1 MTRIPRDKLVYG
13 FSADTPPVVRISS
26 GDFITL
32 ETHDTSSGRIHRL
45 DDVPEFV
52 RTRDPLK
59 VNPAAGPIYVEDAE
73 PGDALAVK
81 ILSIQLGPY
90 GFVRAL
96 AGAGVLRDGLRDL
109 PAMMVQVAGDN
120 LIFGNKIRCKARPM
134 IGVLGTAPAEGTV
147 YTAHPGSQGSNMD
160 FNAATVGTTVYLPVH
175 VPGALLAIGDLHA
188 SMGDGEVSGTGVE
201 IAGEAMVSVTL
212 LKGQAPNRPWMETE
226 TAWIST
232 GQGETLDL
240 AVREAVEEMTG
251 LLMSRL
257 RLDRTD
263 AYLMISARGDVR
275 IGQSAQIPGCD
286 ETAYVV
292 FGKDVVRLDD

>member
-1 MTRIPRDKLVYG
+1 MTRIPRDKLVYN
-13 FSADTPPVVRISS
+13 FDASTPPVATISS

-32 ETHDTSSGRIHRL
+32 ETHDTSSGRIHSL
-45 DDVPEFV
+45 DDFAEFI

-59 VNPAAGPIYVEDAE
+59 VNPAAGPIFVEDAE

-96 AGAGVLRDGLRDL
+96 AGAGVIQDGLRDL

-120 LIFGNKIRCKARPM
+120 LIFGNKLRCKARPM
-134 IGVLGTAPAEGTV
+134 VGVLGTAPAEGTI
-147 YTAHPGSQGSNMD
+147 YTAHPGPQGSNMD
-160 FNAATVGTTVYLPVH
+160 FNAATVGSTVYLPVH
-175 VPGALLAIGDLHA
+175 VPGGLLAIGDVHA

-201 IAGEAMVSVTL
+201 ISGEVMVSVTL
-212 LKGQAPNRPWMETE
+212 LKGKAPKRPWIETE

-232 GQGETLDL
+232 GQGETLDE
-240 AVREAVEEMTG
+240 AVHEAVEEMTG
-251 LLMSRL
+251 ILMKQL

-275 IGQSAQIPGCD
+275 IGQSARIRGCD

>member
-1 MTRIPRDKLVYG
+1 MTRIPRDKLVYN
-13 FSADTPPVVRISS
+13 FNRETPPVATISS
-26 GDFITL
+26 GDFITV
-32 ETHDTSSGRIHRL
+32 ETHDTSSGRIHAL
-45 DDVPEFV
+45 DDVAEFI

-96 AGAGVLRDGLRDL
+96 GGHGVLRDGLRDGA
-109 PAMMVQVAGDN
+109 AMMVQTAGDN

-134 IGVLGTAPAEGTV
+134 VGVIGTAPAEGTV
-147 YTAHPGSQGSNMD
+147 YTAHPGAQGSNMD
-160 FNAATVGTTVYLPVH
+160 FNAAAVGATVYLPVH
-175 VPGALLAIGDLHA
+175 VPGALLAIGDVHA

-201 IAGEAMVSVTL
+201 ISGEVMVSVTL
-212 LKGQAPNRPWMETE
+212 LKGKAPRRPWIETE
-226 TAWIST
+226 TAWVCT
-232 GQGETLDL
+232 GQGATLDD
-240 AVREAVEEMTG
+240 AVHEAVEEMTA
-251 LLMSRL
+251 LLQKEL

-275 IGQSAQIPGCD
+275 IGQSARIAGCD

-292 FGKDVVRLDD
+292 FTKDVVRLDD

>member
-1 MTRIPRDKLVYG
+1 MTRIPRDKLVYS
-13 FSADTPPVVRISS
+13 FDATTAPVATITS
-26 GDFITL
+26 GDFITV
-32 ETHDTSSGRIHRL
+32 ETHDTSSGRIHSL
-45 DDVPEFV
+45 ADFEEFI

-59 VNPAAGPIYVEDAE
+59 VNPAAGPIYVEGAE

-81 ILSIQLGPY
+81 ILSIQLGPF

-96 AGAGVLRDGLRDL
+96 GGAGVIQEGLRDL

-120 LIFGNKIRCKARPM
+120 LIFGNKLRCKARPM
-134 IGVLGTAPAEGTV
+134 VGVLGTAPADGVV

-160 FNAATVGTTVYLPVH
+160 FNAATVGSTVYLPVH
-175 VPGALLAIGDLHA
+175 VPGALLAIGDVHA

-201 IAGEAMVSVTL
+201 ISGEVMVSVTL
-212 LKGQAPNRPWMETE
+212 LKGKAPARPWIETD

-232 GQGETLDL
+232 GQGESLDR
-240 AVREAVEEMTG
+240 AVHEAVEGMTAI
-251 LLMSRL
+251 LMREL

-275 IGQSAQIPGCD
+275 IGQSAQIRGCD

-292 FGKDVVRLDD
+292 FGKDIVRVDD

>member
-1 MTRIPRDKLVYG
+1 MTRIPRNKLVYG
-13 FSADTPPVVRISS
+13 FDASTPPVATISS
-26 GDFITL
+26 GDFITV
-32 ETHDTSSGRIHRL
+32 ETHDTSSGRIHSL
-45 DDVPEFV
+45 DDFAEFI

-59 VNPAAGPIYVEDAE
+59 VNPAAGPIFVEGAE

-96 AGAGVLRDGLRDL
+96 GGAGVIQDGLRDT

-134 IGVLGTAPAEGTV
+134 VGVLGTAPAEGTI
-147 YTAHPGSQGSNMD
+147 YTAHPGPQGSNMD
-160 FNAATVGTTVYLPVH
+160 FNAATVGATVYLPVH
-175 VPGALLAIGDLHA
+175 VPGGLLAIGDVHA

-201 IAGEAMVSVTL
+201 ISGEVMVSVTL
-212 LKGQAPNRPWMETE
+212 QKGKAPKRPWIENAE
-226 TAWIST
+226 AWIST
-232 GQGETLDL
+232 GQGETLDD
-240 AVREAVEEMTG
+240 AVHEAVEEMIG
-251 LLMSRL
+251 ILMREL

-275 IGQSAQIPGCD
+275 IGQSARISGCD

-292 FGKDVVRLDD
+292 FGKDVVRLDE